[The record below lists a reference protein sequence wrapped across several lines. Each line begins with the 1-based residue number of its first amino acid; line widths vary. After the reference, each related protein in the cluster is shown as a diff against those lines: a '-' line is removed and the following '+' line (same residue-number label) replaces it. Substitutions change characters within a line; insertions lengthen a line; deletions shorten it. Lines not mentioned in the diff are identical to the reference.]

1 MPRGTARAHSGASNF
16 EEASMPPVS
25 DLEYDV
31 LSTLQSKLEALEVYE
46 AYLEDCEEA
55 DDDECRQLFQQICDD
70 DERHAER
77 LREALARMLGNGGS

>member
-1 MPRGTARAHSGASNF
+1 MT
-16 EEASMPPVS
+16 PVS

-55 DDDECRQLFQQICDD
+55 DDDECRQLFQQIRDD
-70 DERHAER
+70 DARHAER
-77 LREALARMLGNGGS
+77 LHETLARIMKAGRQ

>member
-1 MPRGTARAHSGASNF
+1 MS
-16 EEASMPPVS
+16 PVS

-55 DDDECRQLFQQICDD
+55 DDDECRQLFQQIRDD

-77 LREALARMLGNGGS
+77 LRATLARIIGNGSR

>member
-1 MPRGTARAHSGASNF
+1 
-16 EEASMPPVS
+16 MPPVS

-31 LSTLQSKLEALEVYE
+31 LSTLQSKLEALEIYE

-55 DDDECRQLFQQICDD
+55 NDDECRELFEQIRDD

-77 LREALARMLGNGGS
+77 LRQALARLLSSGR

>member
-1 MPRGTARAHSGASNF
+1 MT
-16 EEASMPPVS
+16 PVS

-31 LSTLQSKLEALEVYE
+31 LSTLQSKLEALEIYE

-55 DDDECRQLFQQICDD
+55 NDQECRQLFQQIRED

-77 LREALARMLGNGGS
+77 LRQALVRLMSQGG

>member
-1 MPRGTARAHSGASNF
+1 MS
-16 EEASMPPVS
+16 PVS
-25 DLEYDV
+25 DLEFDV

-55 DDDECRQLFQQICDD
+55 EDNDCRQLFQQIRDD

-77 LREALARMLGNGGS
+77 LRAALARLITAGGNGGH